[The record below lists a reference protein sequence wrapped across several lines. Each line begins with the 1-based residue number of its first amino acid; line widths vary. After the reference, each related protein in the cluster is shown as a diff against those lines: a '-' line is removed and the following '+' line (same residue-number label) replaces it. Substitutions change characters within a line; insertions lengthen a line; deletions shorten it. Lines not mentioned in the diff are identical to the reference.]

1 MGIEVKLT
9 AFEGP
14 LDLLLHLIEKN
25 KVDIYDIPIAVITEQ
40 YLEYL
45 DEMQRADMDNMSE
58 FLVMAATL
66 LRIKS
71 QMLLPKEVNEE
82 GEEEDPRAEL
92 VKRLIE
98 YKVYKYASSELKDL
112 NVEAN
117 KCMYKLPTLPEEVL
131 AYREPIRPEE
141 IIAGQGITL
150 LQLKKTFEFVMRK
163 KSSKLD
169 PIRSQFGE
177 IRQDE
182 VKIED
187 KIIFIRDKIKEYR
200 KIDFQIL
207 LEGQATKV
215 EIIVTFLAL
224 LELMKMGQVHVFQED
239 VGSKILIEEMGE
251 DSL

>member
-1 MGIEVKLT
+1 M
-9 AFEGP
+9 
-14 LDLLLHLIEKN
+14 
-25 KVDIYDIPIAVITEQ
+25 
-40 YLEYL
+40 
-45 DEMQRADMDNMSE
+45 
-58 FLVMAATL
+58 
-66 LRIKS
+66 
-71 QMLLPKEVNEE
+71 
-82 GEEEDPRAEL
+82 
-92 VKRLIE
+92 
-98 YKVYKYASSELKDL
+98 
-112 NVEAN
+112 EAN

-187 KIIFIRDKIKEYR
+187 KIIFIRDKIKEYK
-200 KIDFQIL
+200 KIDFQSL

-239 VGSKILIEEMGE
+239 EGSKILIEEMGE

>member
-1 MGIEVKLT
+1 ME
-9 AFEGP
+9 
-14 LDLLLHLIEKN
+14 
-25 KVDIYDIPIAVITEQ
+25 
-40 YLEYL
+40 
-45 DEMQRADMDNMSE
+45 AD
-58 FLVMAATL
+58 
-66 LRIKS
+66 
-71 QMLLPKEVNEE
+71 
-82 GEEEDPRAEL
+82 
-92 VKRLIE
+92 
-98 YKVYKYASSELKDL
+98 
-112 NVEAN
+112 
-117 KCMYKLPTLPEEVL
+117 KCMYRLPTLPEEVL

-141 IIAGQGITL
+141 IIVGQGITL

-187 KIIFIRDKIKEYR
+187 KIIFIRDKIKEYK
-200 KIDFQIL
+200 KIDFQSL